1 MFDVII
7 DTLIDALK
15 LLPFLFA
22 SFLLLEFFEHK
33 MNERTRQTIKS
44 AGKLGPL
51 VGGLLG
57 AVPQCGFATMA
68 SSMYTTRVVT
78 LGTLIAVFLS
88 TSDEMLVI
96 MIAKNDINV
105 VKQGLIIVAI
115 KILIGVFVGFIV
127 DLVLRRKKLDE
138 NERIHDFCENDN
150 CHCEHGIIRS
160 AIHHAFKIFIYILII
175 NFVLNFAFHY
185 LGEENISKILLQNS
199 IFAPVISSIVGFI
212 PNCAS
217 SVVITEMYLS
227 GAISFG
233 SCIAG
238 LLTGS
243 GMGLVILFKVNK
255 PIKQNFIII
264 AILFLTAIVFGS
276 LIDLIG
282 IKL

>member
-96 MIAKNDINV
+96 MIAKNDIRRLQTIHINGF
-105 VKQGLIIVAI
+105 QR
-115 KILIGVFVGFIV
+115 VF
-127 DLVLRRKKLDE
+127 
-138 NERIHDFCENDN
+138 
-150 CHCEHGIIRS
+150 
-160 AIHHAFKIFIYILII
+160 
-175 NFVLNFAFHY
+175 FAY
-185 LGEENISKILLQNS
+185 EG
-199 IFAPVISSIVGFI
+199 
-212 PNCAS
+212 
-217 SVVITEMYLS
+217 T
-227 GAISFG
+227 FG
-233 SCIAG
+233 
-238 LLTGS
+238 
-243 GMGLVILFKVNK
+243 
-255 PIKQNFIII
+255 
-264 AILFLTAIVFGS
+264 
-276 LIDLIG
+276 
-282 IKL
+282 